1 MTSDYLGK
9 YVSEGYGFGNGCGQR
24 SKLTVA
30 VCVRLQLQNIEDEL
44 RGMPQTYTARSNEK
58 SLRSDSTRVVKVREF
73 PAKFRFCKQTG
84 GTAMQIYRQFVT
96 FSRSEQVFEQYLLLL
111 TNGMFSTYLIV
122 SHNY

>member
-30 VCVRLQLQNIEDEL
+30 VCVRLQLQNTEDEL

-58 SLRSDSTRVVKVREF
+58 SLRSDSTRVVKVCEF
-73 PAKFRFCKQTG
+73 SS
-84 GTAMQIYRQFVT
+84 QIP
-96 FSRSEQVFEQYLLLL
+96 LLQA
-111 TNGMFSTYLIV
+111 NGRNSNANI
-122 SHNY
+122 